1 MKVLFE
7 KVKYCENSQRSDD
20 STGKAMVVLFEKGRA
35 MGNARKCHFRI
46 GVCNKMPLLVEMG
59 AGWCTKKGSRSWT
72 KMQNAPFTCKLGKP
86 SGFYQSKCVVTS
98 EVSCC

>member
-59 AGWCTKKGSRSWT
+59 AGWCTFAEEGVEKLNK
-72 KMQNAPFTCKLGKP
+72 NA
-86 SGFYQSKCVVTS
+86 KCTVHLQIRET
-98 EVSCC
+98 